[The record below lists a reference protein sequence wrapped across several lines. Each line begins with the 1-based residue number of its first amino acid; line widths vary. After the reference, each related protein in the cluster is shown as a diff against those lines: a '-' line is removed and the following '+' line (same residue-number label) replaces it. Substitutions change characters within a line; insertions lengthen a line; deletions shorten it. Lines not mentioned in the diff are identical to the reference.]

1 MLRRIFGGAL
11 NKTKVQALI
20 DAAAS
25 AVQITYTGGLRQP
38 IAAQVVAQSYY
49 FVPISTV
56 SGVPVAA
63 TSPSGVGLAS
73 LSYQE
78 FGLSVPGMT
87 VSTLSF
93 DNVVSI
99 GTSAS
104 IQNCPEL
111 TSLAFPLLQSVTGAV
126 TLNVGLDVITT
137 ISMPSLV
144 QLTGNLTIADGGAD
158 TLTAVSMGALKHV
171 GGSLGLT
178 LGSGFTGEAG
188 TLNLSSLV
196 CVVGTY
202 AVTAIGA
209 TGLTAVNLSALKVV
223 TAAFNYSNMPS
234 VTVLS
239 APVLACASSN
249 ISITNMPAL
258 TTINLPG
265 LVAVGGSLSAF
276 SGNGNITTVTLGTI
290 GTLKKFGDELNFS
303 GQKLTQASVDQIL
316 ASLASLDGTA
326 GTTSWAGEVDVSG
339 GTSATPSAAGLVSK
353 GIIVTRGGTVTHN

>member
-1 MLRRIFGGAL
+1 MAWNRVGRSVEPLGDL
-11 NKTKVQALI
+11 
-20 DAAAS
+20 
-25 AVQITYTGGLRQP
+25 QITYTGGLRQP
-38 IAAQVVAQSYY
+38 IAARVVEQSHY
-49 FVPISTV
+49 FVPNSTV
-56 SGVPVAA
+56 SGASVAA
-63 TSPSGVGLAS
+63 TTPSGVGLAS
-73 LSYQE
+73 LLYQE
-78 FGLSVPGMT
+78 FGLSAPGMT

-99 GTSAS
+99 GAS
-104 IQNCPEL
+104 PTIQNCPEL
-111 TSLAFPLLQSVTGAV
+111 TSLSFPLLQSVTGAI
-126 TLNVGLDVITT
+126 TLTSLDVLATV
-137 ISMPSLV
+137 SMPSLV
-144 QLTGNLTIADGGAD
+144 QMTGDLTIADGGSD
-158 TLTAVSMGALKHV
+158 LLTTVNIIALKYI
-171 GGSLGLT
+171 GGSLDLT
-178 LGSGFTGEAG
+178 LGSGFTGESG

-196 CVVGTY
+196 YVGGTF
-202 AVTAIGA
+202 TANAFGA

-223 TAAFNYSNMPS
+223 NGTFNYANTPS

-249 ISITNMPAL
+249 INIQSVPAL
-258 TTINLPG
+258 TTISLPG
-265 LVAVGGSLSAF
+265 LVAVGGSLNAY

-326 GTTSWAGEVDVSG
+326 GTTSWVGEVDVSG